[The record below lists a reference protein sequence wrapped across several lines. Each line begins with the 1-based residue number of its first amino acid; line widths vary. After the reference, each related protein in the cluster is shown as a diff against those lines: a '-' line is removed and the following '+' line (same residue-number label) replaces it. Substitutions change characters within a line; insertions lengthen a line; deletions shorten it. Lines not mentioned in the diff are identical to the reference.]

1 MSRRRR
7 IQKVK
12 GNVLKPDEAG
22 TFHIPET
29 EKVETL
35 RISAPLGVSMLY
47 SKWCG
52 DAALKFT
59 SVLTEELAACR
70 MMMRGTP
77 EEQEFA
83 RRNHSPGLVA
93 HVEWEIEAER
103 GNQPE
108 YLLMLGAVDG
118 DTLPAVKR

>member
-7 IQKVK
+7 IQKVT
-12 GNVLKPDEAG
+12 GTVLKPDEAG

-47 SKWCG
+47 SKWSG
-52 DAALKFT
+52 DAALRFT

-108 YLLMLGAVDG
+108 DLQMLGAVDG
-118 DTLPAVKR
+118 DTPPPIKQ